1 MKRILAVQEI
11 IQIIEKW
18 DHMKLRCLCT
28 AKEVVSRVK
37 TASSERGVCASYV
50 PDSGCRARMHK
61 EKSSAKIPGHLNS
74 KCNNVSRQ
82 VVKNTNGQDMDEEN
96 VSILVIREM
105 QIETALTLSQPYQ
118 EDKQQ

>member
-37 TASSERGVCASYV
+37 TESSERGVCASYV
-50 PDSGCRARMHK
+50 PDSGCRARIRK
-61 EKSSAKIPGHLNS
+61 EK
-74 KCNNVSRQ
+74 
-82 VVKNTNGQDMDEEN
+82 
-96 VSILVIREM
+96 
-105 QIETALTLSQPYQ
+105 
-118 EDKQQ
+118 